1 MSNRPI
7 KPKKKYIPEVE
18 DDHDVEYTPPGK
30 TPKDIII
37 QIGVGILVVAFL
49 MTSGLVCVLP
59 DQGEPV
65 QQAQT
70 QQVDETTVQIQQYSK
85 QLEKDPND
93 AVARANLGYYQ
104 GIKASGMP
112 STPETES
119 EQKTLLLT
127 AEDNLR
133 KSLETDP
140 NYGFA
145 QLELGR
151 NLLMQEKLDEAAT
164 FIAMGMKDAEGKL
177 TSSDEKVM
185 NEGKNQKAELLRL
198 SSVVALQQGKSDEA
212 LAKLSEV
219 VELKPGDPA
228 IYIQRAQM
236 HRQLGDKDSAR
247 KDLNIVVDIGQ
258 KTGNQQAVV
267 IGQALL
273 EDMDKPATQATP
285 EAVVSPSAPATSATP
300 AKATPVVKT
309 TPAAPAQP
317 QAPTQAP

>member
-7 KPKKKYIPEVE
+7 KTKKKYVPEIEE
-18 DDHDVEYTPPGK
+18 DPDVEYTPPGRS
-30 TPKDIII
+30 PKDIII

-59 DQGEPV
+59 DQAEQV
-65 QQAQT
+65 QQSPT
-70 QQVDETTVQIQQYSK
+70 EQVDETTVQIQQYSK

-104 GIKASGMP
+104 GIKAVGMP
-112 STPETES
+112 ATPESETEK
-119 EQKTLLLT
+119 KTLLLT

-133 KSLETDP
+133 KSLEKDP

-164 FIAMGMKDAEGKL
+164 FISMGMKDAEEKL

-198 SSVVALQQGKSDEA
+198 SSVVALQQGNNEEA

-219 VELKPGDPA
+219 IEIKPGDPSV
-228 IYIQRAQM
+228 YIQRAQV
-236 HRQLGDKDSAR
+236 HRQLGDNDSAR
-247 KDLNIVVDIGQ
+247 KDFNTVVDIGQ

-267 IGQALL
+267 IGQAML
-273 EDMDKPATQATP
+273 EDMDRPATPATP
-285 EAVVSPSAPATSATP
+285 EAAASPDAASTTPATSATP
-300 AKATPVVKT
+300 T
-309 TPAAPAQP
+309 APAQ
-317 QAPTQAP
+317 QPTPLRTP